1 MALRLRRG
9 TDSERLLITPAE
21 GELIYTTD
29 TKKLYVGDGV
39 TVGGNPVDTDTNTN
53 VDVANALASLSI
65 NDLGDVNAD
74 STVANTGDI
83 LAYDAASGDWRATPP
98 GELTELNS
106 LSDVNLAG
114 VLDGEIIAFNSV
126 SGNFENQQNTLLNLS
141 DVNLAG
147 VLDGE
152 IIAFNSISG
161 NFENQQNTLLNLKD
175 FDETTTRKANSVI
188 VYNES
193 TGLYENSDVIKVDLY
208 SDDSSILVDAATGQF
223 YGIFNGTLNG
233 THIGTL
239 EGNVLGG
246 DIQANNGTPILTSG
260 TDGTDAVFTGSM
272 NGVVFGELIGSV
284 FGENSSLLIDAVN
297 GTVTADLA
305 TDRLVLPSASSDFV
319 IEKSGDTA
327 ALRLSAVYTTDESA
341 STSTWGQILFELN
354 DSNGQL
360 TPGIIGGQTGGIY
373 IASDSTGTFAD
384 FGKFSQFK
392 EGSLKLGGFNPAEKL
407 DVDGNAVVSGFVQ
420 FGSLTTA
427 ERNALTAAAGMV
439 IWNSTTTQF
448 EGFDGTN
455 WINLVDGVTSP

>member
-126 SGNFENQQNTLLNLS
+126 SGNFENQQNTLLNL
-141 DVNLAG
+141 
-147 VLDGE
+147 
-152 IIAFNSISG
+152 
-161 NFENQQNTLLNLKD
+161 KD

-208 SDDSSILVDAATGQF
+208 SDDSSILEDAATGQF

>member
-39 TVGGNPVDTDTNTN
+39 TVGGNPVDTDTDTDTN

-114 VLDGEIIAFNSV
+114 VLDGEIIAFNSA
-126 SGNFENQQNTLLNLS
+126 T
-141 DVNLAG
+141 
-147 VLDGE
+147 
-152 IIAFNSISG
+152 G

-188 VYNES
+188 VYNEA
-193 TGLYENSDVIKVDLY
+193 TGFFENSDVIKVDLY

-246 DIQANNGTPILTSG
+246 DIQANNGVPILTSG

-284 FGENSSLLIDAVN
+284 FGENSSLLIDGIN
-297 GTVTADLA
+297 GTVTADLN
-305 TDRLVLPSASSDFV
+305 TDRLVLPSASNDFV
-319 IEKSGDTA
+319 IEKTDDTA
-327 ALRLSAVYTTDESA
+327 ALRLSAIYTTDESA

-354 DSNGQL
+354 DSNGQT

-373 IASDSTGTFAD
+373 IGTDPTGAFAD

-392 EGSLKLGGFNPAEKL
+392 EGGLKLGGFNPAEKL
-407 DVDGNAVVSGFVQ
+407 DVEGNAVISGFVQ

-427 ERNALTAAAGMV
+427 ERNGLTAAAGMV
-439 IWNSTTTQF
+439 IWNNTTTQF